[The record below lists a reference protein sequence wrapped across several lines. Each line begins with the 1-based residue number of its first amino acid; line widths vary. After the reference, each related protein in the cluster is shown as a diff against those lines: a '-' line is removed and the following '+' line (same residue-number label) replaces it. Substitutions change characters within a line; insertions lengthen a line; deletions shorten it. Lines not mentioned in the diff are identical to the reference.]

1 MYCSSDCVINSR
13 TFAAS
18 LKDERCAVLDSAR
31 IDAVLRMFEDYSGL
45 ERELG
50 FGKDGDLGFS
60 KLKIE
65 EKTENRVGDV
75 SLEQWAGPSNAIE
88 GYVPQ
93 RERMPKEL
101 VSKSPKRGIFIFKIS
116 HFM

>member
-1 MYCSSDCVINSR
+1 MFCTSDCLVNSR

-18 LKDERCAVLDSAR
+18 LNDDRCAVLDSAR
-31 IDAVLRMFEDYSGL
+31 IAAVLRILGDSSGL
-45 ERELG
+45 EPELG

-65 EKTENRVGDV
+65 EKPENRVGDL
-75 SLEQWAGPSNAIE
+75 SLEQWVGPSNAIE

-93 RERMPKEL
+93 RERKPKEL
-101 VSKSPKRGIFIFKIS
+101 GSKRGIFIFKVS
-116 HFM
+116 QFV